1 MSRLDTEKSG
11 IEESEPVG
19 SPDGDSISNSSDD
32 GFRVSTFASLAV
44 PSFRTYYIVIL
55 GQMAAMNMQMVA
67 RSWFVYELTHNIT
80 LLGVL
85 ALANAV
91 PMLFLSLFGGVLADN
106 ISKKK
111 VLIAGHIASALVTMM
126 VGFSIVFGSVTWV
139 HLMAASFLQGVV
151 MSLMMPARQ
160 AIIPELVG
168 PRLITNAVTLNG
180 AAMNL
185 FRLIGPALAGF
196 LIALWSIQGVYF
208 VMSVLYM
215 YGAFF
220 LIKLPVS
227 GGVSIKG
234 TGVLSD
240 IGEGVRY
247 IYSNKAIYSLLIFTL
262 MSFVFSMPYMFLLPA
277 FTDTILMVEM
287 GKTLSAE
294 GIFLPSYISDGLIG
308 FKLSAIGS
316 VPLVGGFFETLSN
329 SAARQGLLLSVSGI
343 GALIGSYFIASMPD
357 RNRGK
362 WLLLNILLMAVSLVV
377 FSITDSF
384 FVALLIFI
392 PLGLGQAGRM
402 ALSNSL
408 AQAYSAPEYRGRV
421 MSIYMLNWGMTSIGI
436 FIVALIADVIGVQ
449 IAVGTTAALLI
460 LVTGYYMFF
469 SKRIYNLD

>member
-11 IEESEPVG
+11 VDDQEPPVNSEG
-19 SPDGDSISNSSDD
+19 ASFSSPTDD
-32 GFRVSTFASLAV
+32 GFRVSTFASLSV
-44 PSFRTYYIVIL
+44 PAFRIYYIVVL

-67 RSWFVYELTHNIT
+67 RSWFVYELTHNIS

-111 VLIAGHIASALVTMM
+111 VLIGGHIASALVTLM
-126 VGFSIVFGSVTWV
+126 VGFAIVFGSVTWL
-139 HLMAASFLQGVV
+139 HLMAASFLQGCV

-160 AIIPELVG
+160 AVIPELVG

-208 VMSVLYM
+208 IMSVLYL
-215 YGAFF
+215 YGAA
-220 LIKLPVS
+220 LLVKMPDT

-234 TGVLSD
+234 NGMLSE

-247 IYSNKAIYSLLIFTL
+247 IHSNKAILSLLIFTL
-262 MSFVFSMPYMFLLPA
+262 ISFVFSMPYMFLLPA
-277 FTDTILMVEM
+277 FTDSILVIEM
-287 GKTLSAE
+287 GKTLSGD
-294 GIFLPSYISDGLIG
+294 GIFLPSYISDGLVG
-308 FKLSAIGS
+308 FRLSAIGS
-316 VPLVGGFFETLSN
+316 VPLVGGFLETLSS

-362 WLLLNILLMAVSLVV
+362 YLILNILLMAVSLVI
-377 FSITDSF
+377 FSVTDSF
-384 FVALLIFI
+384 FVSLLIFI

-421 MSIYMLNWGMTSIGI
+421 MSIYMLNWGMTSVGI
-436 FIVALIADVIGVQ
+436 FIVALIAEVVGVQ
-449 IAVGTTAALLI
+449 IAVGTAAALLVV
-460 LVTGYYMFF
+460 VTGYYILF